1 ANSSRNLQTKSQTLR
16 QLGQRLVL
24 LALAFA
30 STLGRLGANLLEVL
44 LQSSQILTG
53 LRELTLLHTLTDI
66 PVHERTLSIHQ
77 IELVVQAA
85 EDLAN
90 SSAVG
95 DHANC
100 ALHLGQISTWHNGG
114 RLVVDAA
121 LKAGRAPVDE
131 LNGAL
136 RLDGGHGRVDVLWH
150 HIAAVHQAAGHVLAV
165 ARVALDHHRGRLKSS
180 VGDLSDRQLLMV
192 SLLGRDD
199 RGVGAEHKVDAGVW
213 HQVSLELSHIHVE
226 GTIEA
231 QGSRQGADDLSNQ
244 AVQVGVG
251 RALDVEAAAANVI
264 NSLVV
269 EHDRHIGVLQQG
281 VGRQDGVVWLNN
293 SRRHLG
299 RRVDSEA
306 QLGLLA
312 VVDRQALQ
320 QQRAKARASAATNSV
335 ENEEALQAGAVVGQ
349 LADTVQS
356 EIHNFLA
363 DGVVTTGEVVGGIL
377 FAGNQL

>member
-1 ANSSRNLQTKSQTLR
+1 
-16 QLGQRLVL
+16 
-24 LALAFA
+24 
-30 STLGRLGANLLEVL
+30 
-44 LQSSQILTG
+44 
-53 LRELTLLHTLTDI
+53 
-66 PVHERTLSIHQ
+66 
-77 IELVVQAA
+77 
-85 EDLAN
+85 
-90 SSAVG
+90 
-95 DHANC
+95 
-100 ALHLGQISTWHNGG
+100 
-114 RLVVDAA
+114 
-121 LKAGRAPVDE
+121 
-131 LNGAL
+131 
-136 RLDGGHGRVDVLWH
+136 
-150 HIAAVHQAAGHVLAV
+150 
-165 ARVALDHHRGRLKSS
+165 
-180 VGDLSDRQLLMV
+180 MV

-377 FAGNQL
+377 FAGNQLLRVEQLAVGAGADLVHDGRLQVQEDAAWHVLASTSLREEGVEGVVASANCLVRRHLTVRLNTMLQAIQLPAGIADLNTGLADMDGDDLTHGCDLG